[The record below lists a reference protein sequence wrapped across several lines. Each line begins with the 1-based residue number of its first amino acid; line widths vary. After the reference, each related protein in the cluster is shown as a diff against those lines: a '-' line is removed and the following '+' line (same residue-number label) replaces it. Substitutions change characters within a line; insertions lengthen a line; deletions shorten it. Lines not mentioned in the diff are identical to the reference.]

1 MIIWC
6 FNAKK
11 KIEEKKRKKKAKEL
25 VIKPLKK
32 KSKVIFN
39 LDKDATFFKLFDY
52 LLFVNNVDKKAKE
65 LMIKLSQIYCY

>member
-1 MIIWC
+1 MLIWC

-11 KIEEKKRKKKAKEL
+11 KDRRKKKAKEL
-25 VIKPLKK
+25 EIKPLKK

-39 LDKDATFFKLFDY
+39 LDKDATFFRLFDY
-52 LLFVNNVDKKAKE
+52 LLFVINVDKKAKE